1 VADTT
6 SVATK
11 QKRRKADTR
20 RRSTANRRRPSP
32 SRATAAGRAGSGR
45 ARGTDGLAFEIR
57 TSSIQGRGAF
67 ATRPIRRGTRI
78 IEYVGERISHAEADR
93 RYVDE
98 DMDRHHTFL
107 FTVNSRVV
115 VDAAVGGNEA
125 RFINHSCAPNCEA
138 VIERGR
144 IYIDALR
151 DIPVGAELCYDY
163 AYEWTADDDPGA
175 EARYPCRCGAPEC
188 RGTIMAPPG

>member
-1 VADTT
+1 
-6 SVATK
+6 VATK
-11 QKRRKADTR
+11 HKQRKSDTR
-20 RRSTANRRRPSP
+20 RRSTSGRRPPSP
-32 SRATAAGRAGSGR
+32 AKTGQPRRATRD
-45 ARGTDGLAFEIR
+45 GTTRHDPLPFEIR

-67 ATRPIRRGTRI
+67 ATRPIRKGTRI

-125 RFINHSCAPNCEA
+125 RFINHSCDPNCEA

-151 DIPVGAELCYDY
+151 NIPVGAELCYDY
-163 AYEWTADDDPGA
+163 AYEWTADEDPGA
-175 EARYPCRCGAPEC
+175 AARYPCRCGARDC

>member
-1 VADTT
+1 MV
-6 SVATK
+6 TK
-11 QKRRKADTR
+11 QKRRKADGR
-20 RRSTANRRRPSP
+20 RRLTSSRRPPSP
-32 SRATAAGRAGSGR
+32 SKASAHRRAAAGRAN
-45 ARGTDGLAFEIR
+45 GTDTLPFEIR
-57 TSSIQGRGAF
+57 TSGIQGRGAF
-67 ATRPIRRGTRI
+67 ATRPIRKGTRI

-125 RFINHSCAPNCEA
+125 RFINHSCDPNCEA

-144 IYIDALR
+144 IYIDALCN
-151 DIPVGAELCYDY
+151 IPVGAELCYDY
-163 AYEWTADDDPGA
+163 AYEWTADEDPGA
-175 EARYPCRCGAPEC
+175 EARYPCRCGAREC